1 MQLKIGDKA
10 PEFSLNDQNGELHN
24 LSDYR
29 GRKVVLYFYPK
40 DDTPGCTKE
49 ACNFRDN
56 IARFATAGVE
66 VIGVS
71 VDSEKSHAKFANKYE
86 LPFILLADT
95 EKKVVEDYGVW
106 GEKNF
111 MGRKYLGTT
120 RSTFLIDEEG
130 VIFKIYKKVKPSE
143 HAQEILELLGQ

>member
-56 IARFATAGVE
+56 IARFTTAGVE

>member
-1 MQLKIGDKA
+1 MKLKIGDEA
-10 PEFSLNDQNGELHN
+10 PGFSLNDQNGEMHN

-56 IARFATAGVE
+56 IARFATADTE

-71 VDSEKSHAKFANKYE
+71 VDSEKSHAKFAGKYE
-86 LPFILLADT
+86 LPFTLLADT
-95 EKKVVEDYGVW
+95 EKKVVEEYGVW
-106 GEKNF
+106 GVKSF
-111 MGRKYLGTT
+111 MGRKYLGTIRT
-120 RSTFLIDEEG
+120 TFLIDEDG
-130 VIFKIYKKVKPSE
+130 KIIKIYEKVKPSE
-143 HAQEILELLGQ
+143 HAEEILELLGH

>member
-49 ACNFRDN
+49 ACNFRGN
-56 IARFATAGVE
+56 IARFTTAGVE

-143 HAQEILELLGQ
+143 HAQEILELFGQ

>member
-10 PEFSLNDQNGELHN
+10 PEVSLNDQNGELHN

-56 IARFATAGVE
+56 IARFTTAGVE